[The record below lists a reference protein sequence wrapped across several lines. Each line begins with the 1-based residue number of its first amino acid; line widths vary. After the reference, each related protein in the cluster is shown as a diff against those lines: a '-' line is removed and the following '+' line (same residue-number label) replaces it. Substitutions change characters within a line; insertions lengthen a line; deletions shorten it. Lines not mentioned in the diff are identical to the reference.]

1 MYFIY
6 PTLKEIFW
14 YARPDPNNHLINTLL
29 VRFMAGIFPIKD
41 FTLRIPNVLGYI
53 VYLLFTW
60 QIARRSLGGWWPI
73 VGFLFLNSIPYLLDF
88 FSMARG
94 YGLSF
99 SLLAASLYYLK
110 LWLEERRRKSLVLLL
125 LTGFLAVLCSFVLV
139 NYYLALCGV
148 LVLNELI
155 LTGKSFFRKSIG
167 TILLIA
173 LFSIPLLSYVLFIS
187 LKMKEAGQLYAGTD
201 AGFWSGT
208 VRSLITRLLYR
219 EEKVE
224 GLTYLGG
231 IFLIVCPIILSLIYS
246 LKKPFKIS
254 FLSALSLILVLCAVS
269 LILQFHLMQVLYIL
283 DRTALFLVIPF
294 AVLILELFASVL
306 WKYRWSKIGFGVIAA
321 ISLFNLAT
329 HANFHYFLETKYDAD
344 THQAMKDLRA
354 YVDKNSP
361 HSLIRYYPYWVY
373 EPVSA
378 FYQSSEN
385 FGDMEQIERFNGLDF
400 TYKYFYVP
408 DTLLPYFGDRL
419 IRVINRYPTAQS
431 TLFENVTPDK
441 KEVYAHRA
449 ISFSPNDSANHDL
462 KVITGLLFEG
472 RQAFKLDTQ
481 AFGPTLEFDITSL
494 PHDRELQVE
503 VSAAVWCRHK
513 PGGDIAVSVNNK
525 NDSMYVW
532 AARHI
537 GDLAGTGGQWNPVHF
552 ILYLPQLQP
561 GMFRIKVYLWN
572 TSREPLYFSDMKAVV
587 TGRNGSAKAL

>member
-14 YARPDPNNHLINTLL
+14 YNRPDPNNHLVNTLL
-29 VRFMAGIFPIKD
+29 VRFTAGILPVKD

-53 VYLLFTW
+53 VYLVFTW
-60 QIARRSLGGWWPI
+60 KIARRSLPGWWSLP
-73 VGFLFLNSIPYLLDF
+73 GFLFLNSIPYLLDF

-94 YGLSF
+94 YGLSY

-110 LWLEERRRKSLVLLL
+110 LWLEERRKKFLVLVLIAS
-125 LTGFLAVLCSFVLV
+125 FLAVLCSFVLV
-139 NYYLALCGV
+139 NFYLALCGV
-148 LVLNELI
+148 LVLNELV
-155 LTGKSFFRKSIG
+155 LSGKSFFRRSIG
-167 TILLIA
+167 TIALIA
-173 LFSIPLLSYVLFIS
+173 LFSIPLLSYVVFIS

-219 EEKVE
+219 EEKVA
-224 GLTYLGG
+224 GLDYLVG
-231 IFLIVCPIILSLIYS
+231 ILLIVCPIVLGLFYASR
-246 LKKPFKIS
+246 KPFRIS
-254 FLSALSLILVLCAVS
+254 FLFALSVILVLCALS
-269 LILQFHLMQVLYIL
+269 LILQFHLMDVLYIL

-294 AVLILELFASVL
+294 AVLLVELFSSAF
-306 WKYRWSKIGFGVIAA
+306 WKYSWGKIGFGVITA
-321 ISLFNLAT
+321 ISLFNLFA

-344 THQAMKDLRA
+344 THQAMRDLRK
-354 YVDKNSP
+354 YVDKND
-361 HSLIRYYPYWVY
+361 HDSLIRYYPYWVY

-378 FYQSSEN
+378 FYQSTEN

-419 IRVINRYPTAQS
+419 VRVINRYPTAQS
-431 TLFENVTPDK
+431 TLFENVDPDK
-441 KEVYAHRA
+441 KEVYASKA
-449 ISFSPNDSANHDL
+449 VSFNPVDSAQQNL
-462 KVITGLLFEG
+462 KVLTGAFFQG
-472 RQAFKLDTQ
+472 RQAFKLDTM
-481 AFGPTLEFDITSL
+481 AFGPTLEFDVASL

-503 VSAAVWCRHK
+503 VSASVWSQHK
-513 PGGDIAVSVNNK
+513 PGGDIALSIDNK
-525 NDSMYVW
+525 NDSMYLW

-537 GDLAGTGGQWNPVHF
+537 SDLAGTGGQWNPVHY

-561 GMFRIKVYLWN
+561 GMYRIKVYLWN

-587 TGRNGSAKAL
+587 AGRNGSAKAL